1 MLDAYG
7 IHLGPLYIHFYA
19 LVLLGG
25 ILAAAWLA
33 SREALRRGFAPGHV
47 WDMLI
52 VILVLGII
60 GARLYHVLTPS
71 PSTGITPA
79 WYFAH
84 PLEILAVW
92 NGGLGIYGALVGGAL
107 GLWLYTWRHKL
118 DFWTWL
124 DIAAPAIPLG
134 QAIGR
139 WGNFVNQELYGA
151 PTTLPWAI
159 YIPPEKR
166 LPGYEAFAYYHPT
179 FLYESL
185 WNLGVCLLLLW
196 IARRFAAQLKRGD
209 LLTLYFVFS
218 PPGRIL
224 TEFFRLDSTTLF
236 SLSVAQSLSALLVG
250 AALLVFIFRHK
261 ALRRS
266 LRTAGSATSKAKA
279 LDPEYEKK

>member
-1 MLDAYG
+1 MLDRYG
-7 IHLGPLYIHFYA
+7 IHFGPLYIHFYA
-19 LVLLGG
+19 LILLAG

-33 SREALRRGFAPGHV
+33 SREARRRGFAAQHV
-47 WDMLI
+47 WDMLVVLLI
-52 VILVLGII
+52 LGIV

-92 NGGLGIYGALVGGAL
+92 KGGLGIYGALAGGAL
-107 GLWLYTWRHKL
+107 GLVVYTWQHKL
-118 DFWTWL
+118 DFWVWL

-159 YIPPEKR
+159 YIPPDKR
-166 LPGYEAFAYYHPT
+166 LPGYEAYAYYHPT

-196 IARRFAAQLKRGD
+196 IGRRFAAHLKRGD
-209 LLTLYFVFS
+209 LLALYFVFS
-218 PPGRIL
+218 PVGRII
-224 TEFFRLDSTTLF
+224 TEFFRLDSTTLV
-236 SLSVAQSLSALLVG
+236 SLDIAQWLSILLVA
-250 AALLVFIFRHK
+250 AALIIFVGRHWL
-261 ALRRS
+261 AARPS
-266 LRTAGSATSKAKA
+266 GARTG
-279 LDPEYEKK
+279 

>member
-1 MLDAYG
+1 MDRYG
-7 IHLGPLYIHFYA
+7 IYLGPLYIHFYA
-19 LVLLGG
+19 LILLTGV
-25 ILAAAWLA
+25 LAAAGLA
-33 SREALRRGFAPGHV
+33 SREARRRGLNAEHV

-52 VILVLGII
+52 WIFVLGLV

-71 PSTGITPA
+71 PSTGITLA
-79 WYFAH
+79 WYLAH

-118 DFWTWL
+118 DFWAWL

-151 PTTLPWAI
+151 PTSLPWAI
-159 YIPPEKR
+159 YISPDKR

-196 IARRFAAQLKRGD
+196 IARRFAARLKRGD

-218 PPGRIL
+218 PIGRII
-224 TEFFRLDSTTLF
+224 TEAFRLDSYQTF
-236 SLSVAQSLSALLVG
+236 SLNLAQLLSGLLVAGALLVLILRHTLG
-250 AALLVFIFRHK
+250 PRLGRRAIAAPTGGE
-261 ALRRS
+261 RS
-266 LRTAGSATSKAKA
+266 EPVEAK
-279 LDPEYEKK
+279 K